1 MRGTRRARAQAA
13 PNAVAHAPVLAV
25 FSIAFPLA
33 LAAGGERVAGAQ
45 LHASVDRL
53 AEAWRGVGAS
63 VTVDKPRFLNDD
75 ETVVLSLPDAS
86 PESSPGADGVCT
98 TLVLLGSRGMGFHVR
113 PADRADD
120 EPTARIP
127 SEAGALSIERCGA
140 APVRRLLVTS
150 DSGRGAFETVI
161 ARSSKPLESMRTILP
176 ERTGGTTT
184 PAPEPGL
191 LPAMPAPEKRADA
204 AEARARRDGGSVL
217 ARTTWVTGVDGTG
230 AGEDT
235 LEPGCH
241 TLQLFAVD
249 PRASNPAHHGKL
261 DLDAEMRD
269 ASGDRVLARDRTDA
283 PDARLELCVGD
294 TTNVQVV
301 FVGSTPGAPVLVAHV
316 ESPLP
321 ERLPAVWGSEA
332 RAHMAHVLLSRHVRS
347 LLREPVLLAQGGS
360 GSTSVPLTVEPGACY
375 LAVVAIM
382 QGAARSVGLRVHT
395 GVHDAFDDRGV
406 DENGAVVVFC
416 AGDRT
421 GALAEVEA
429 RGTPLLGWGM
439 ALYRMGSSA
448 WEVSP

>member
-1 MRGTRRARAQAA
+1 MGGTRRARAPAVPDTVA
-13 PNAVAHAPVLAV
+13 LAFAVA
-25 FSIAFPLA
+25 PLA
-33 LAAGGERVAGAQ
+33 FALALSAGGEPIAHAQ

-63 VTVDKPRFLNDD
+63 VIVDKPRFLNDD
-75 ETVVLSLPDAS
+75 ETLVLSLPDAS
-86 PESSPGADGVCT
+86 PDSSPPADGVCT

-150 DSGRGAFETVI
+150 DSGRGALETLI
-161 ARSSKPLESMRTILP
+161 ARSSKPLESMRSILP

-191 LPAMPAPEKRADA
+191 LPPMPAPEKRADA
-204 AEARARRDGGSVL
+204 TEARARRDGGTVL
-217 ARTTWVTGVDGTG
+217 GRTTWVTGVDGTG
-230 AGEDT
+230 AGDDT

-249 PRASNPAHHGKL
+249 PRASNPAQHGKL

-269 ASGDRVLARDRTDA
+269 ATGDRVLARDRTDA
-283 PDARLELCVGD
+283 PDARLELCVGE
-294 TTNVQVV
+294 TTEVQVA
-301 FVGSTPGAPVLVAHV
+301 FVGSIPGAPVLVTHV
-316 ESPLP
+316 ASPLP
-321 ERLPAVWGSEA
+321 DRLPVVWGSEA

-360 GSTSVPLTVEPGACY
+360 GSTSVPVTVEPGACY
-375 LAVVAIM
+375 LAVVAIV
-382 QGAARSVGLRVHT
+382 QGAARSVSLRVHT
-395 GVHDAFDDRGV
+395 GVRDAFDDRGV